1 MLSNMV
7 KSLMEHGRV
16 ITTVSRARALK
27 PLADKMIGLAR
38 TGTVPAR
45 RQAYQTIR
53 DRAVLKKL
61 FDRIGPEFSDR
72 EGGYTRAVRAGFRKG
87 DNAALSIVELVNYK
101 PAPKEDEEKGKKK
114 RKSAWSRKESKKKKD
129 SGKDNS
135 ES

>member
-38 TGTVPAR
+38 TGTVHAR

-72 EGGYTRAVRAGFRKG
+72 EGGYTRAVRVGFRKG

-101 PAPKEDEEKGKKK
+101 PAAKEEEQKGKKK
-114 RKSAWSRKESKKKKD
+114 RKSPWSRKESKKKKD
-129 SGKDNS
+129 SGKDDS